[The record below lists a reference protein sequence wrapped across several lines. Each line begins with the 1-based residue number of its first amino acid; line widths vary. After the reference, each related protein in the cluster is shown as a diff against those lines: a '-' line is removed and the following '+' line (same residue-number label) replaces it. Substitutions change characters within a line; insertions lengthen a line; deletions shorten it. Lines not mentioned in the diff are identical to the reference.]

1 MQAHIL
7 IVDDDDRMRRA
18 LAMRLE
24 YAGYRVTQ
32 AQDGEQ
38 ALQLLE
44 EAIFD
49 VVLTDVVMR
58 SVDGVEVLH
67 TARLQAYRPA
77 VILLT
82 AYGSLETSLA
92 ALRKG
97 AYDYLLKPVTPAEL
111 LECVRGAIQ
120 RRQTE
125 QSLREAASMFGE
137 QAGNDT
143 AQAGSEPSPPT
154 EVSAA
159 AQTNRH
165 LRIGPLSIGPSRY
178 DVHLQGSPIDLTPI
192 EHALLRCL
200 AFEPGKLYR
209 YSDIVR
215 STHALDVD
223 NSEAHTLL
231 RSHISNLRKKLGKGY
246 LVNRRGRGYILVDP
260 QQKDSHG

>member
-18 LAMRLE
+18 LATRLE

-32 AQDGEQ
+32 AQNGEQ

-44 EAIFD
+44 GTIFD

-125 QSLREAASMFGE
+125 QSVREATSMFYEQGE
-137 QAGNDT
+137 NAPSQLGSETTAPTETSAT
-143 AQAGSEPSPPT
+143 AQTSS
-154 EVSAA
+154 
-159 AQTNRH
+159 H
-165 LRIGPLSIGPSRY
+165 LCIGPLSIGSSRY
-178 DVHLQGSPIDLTPI
+178 DVHLHGTPIDLTPI

-200 AFEPGKLYR
+200 AYEPGKLHR

-223 NSEAHTLL
+223 DSEAHTLL

-260 QQKDSHG
+260 HQTV